1 LIDRPSGNDPLAT
14 EETIEMAIRT
24 QISGIVLGAP
34 DAGMLARFYHELLGW
49 PYGSNEPGWVTLR
62 PPDGGP
68 GLSFQ
73 TEETHVRPVWPGV
86 TDAQQMQMHLD
97 IEVDDLDDAG
107 AHAIAAG
114 ATLADFQPQEDV
126 RVYLDPAG
134 HPFCLWVQPAS
145 AAATA

>member
-1 LIDRPSGNDPLAT
+1 
-14 EETIEMAIRT
+14 MAIRT

-34 DAGMLARFYHELLGW
+34 DAGTLARFYHDLLGW

-62 PPDGGP
+62 SPTGGP

-73 TEETHVRPVWPGV
+73 SEDTHVRPVWPGRA
-86 TDAQQMQMHLD
+86 DAQQMQMHLD
-97 IEVDDLDDAG
+97 IEVDDLDEAG

-134 HPFCLWVQPAS
+134 HPFCLWVQPSSATATAS
-145 AAATA
+145 A

>member
-1 LIDRPSGNDPLAT
+1 LT

-34 DAGMLARFYHELLGW
+34 DAGTLARFYHDLLGW

-62 PPDGGP
+62 PPAGGP

-73 TEETHVRPVWPGV
+73 SEDTHVRPVWPGRG
-86 TDAQQMQMHLD
+86 DAQQMQMHLD
-97 IEVDDLDDAG
+97 IEVDDLDEAG

-114 ATLADFQPQEDV
+114 ATLADFQPQQDV

-134 HPFCLWVQPAS
+134 HPFCLWVRPDSSAAS
-145 AAATA
+145 A